1 MPGIGIHCIPVSILK
16 QCWSVGYVSLL
27 TLSFYIWIEPKVEIR
42 MTIDFYFSL
51 MVTEK
56 MMSCDLS
63 QSNI

>member
-1 MPGIGIHCIPVSILK
+1 MEKGFRYGVDC
-16 QCWSVGYVSLL
+16 
-27 TLSFYIWIEPKVEIR
+27 YIWIVQFLKPKVEIR